1 MGAPAYL
8 LELQNKHAK
17 LDAKIKQEMRSPVPD
32 SLRISSLKK
41 QKLQLKE
48 QMAQASAV

>member
-1 MGAPAYL
+1 MGVTAYL

-17 LDAKIKQEMRSPVPD
+17 LDEKIKQEMRSPIPD

-41 QKLQLKE
+41 QKLHIKE
-48 QMAQASAV
+48 QLLQSKTA